1 MCRWFVFQPSTRYKD
16 VCWLHLFHW
25 KQCFFVSYWLQ
36 IYFCWFFGIYSQ
48 KPTIILNWTRKFLIY
63 RLKLAL
69 VCQFTLVFE
78 CWLVEFKTVRNH
90 FCWSLIRQLLIN
102 FASGSTPNCTYI
114 LQPKTHQE
122 MIPYTCFIS
131 INAASRQRVNLNLGF
146 VDINGRDLRLQPGNA
161 SASVV
166 SCDVNDTIV
175 SCTVSVAAAGEP
187 SGINCSVFMDVPRA
201 KSVYESVKCL
211 RSGDGKTHIYY
222 MCCDNTAAC
231 NCC

>member
-1 MCRWFVFQPSTRYKD
+1 
-16 VCWLHLFHW
+16 
-25 KQCFFVSYWLQ
+25 
-36 IYFCWFFGIYSQ
+36 
-48 KPTIILNWTRKFLIY
+48 
-63 RLKLAL
+63 
-69 VCQFTLVFE
+69 
-78 CWLVEFKTVRNH
+78 
-90 FCWSLIRQLLIN
+90 
-102 FASGSTPNCTYI
+102 
-114 LQPKTHQE
+114 

-146 VDINGRDLRLQPGNA
+146 VDINGTDLRLQPGNA

-222 MCCDNTAAC
+222 CAVTTQRLVIVVKLRVSCLMRLLLFSVTSHCCLLALNECPRPSASSQV
-231 NCC
+231 